1 MLRRTKSLFGKT
13 DSLFPT
19 EQGIVGN
26 ALELL
31 RKAAPEHGERRR
43 IGQKFPKFPVI
54 FPVIFPVLREFEAF
68 WNRRM
73 RMAAAPAILAKRN
86 TPFYA
91 NDISALQRGAA
102 VIPAAISRFDRE
114 KSGRDARAPLPSP
127 A

>member
-54 FPVIFPVLREFEAF
+54 FPVLGEFEAF
-68 WNRRM
+68 WNRRT
-73 RMAAAPAILAKRN
+73 RLAAAPAILAKRN

-91 NDISALQRGAA
+91 NDISALQRA
-102 VIPAAISRFDRE
+102 R
-114 KSGRDARAPLPSP
+114 GRGCDTGRNIEI
-127 A
+127 